1 MILKKCVSSQFFGN
15 LIFNVLV
22 EIYKKNA
29 KEKIIM

>member
-1 MILKKCVSSQFFGN
+1 MILKKCVSSQFFQN
-15 LIFNVLV
+15 LFFNALV